1 MLPRRFPNKEEAT
14 VPMVVDMLM
23 GLLKDA
29 NIDEDKAMEITGE
42 LFDMGDV
49 NDVIRKLKELQD
61 HLMQE
66 YQDSKEREQ

>member
-1 MLPRRFPNKEEAT
+1 
-14 VPMVVDMLM
+14 MVVDMLM

-66 YQDSKEREQ
+66 YQDSKEREQQ

>member
-1 MLPRRFPNKEEAT
+1 
-14 VPMVVDMLM
+14 MVVDMLM